1 MILGASYDDQ
11 TANCAFADKY
21 GYPFKLLCDTDHSL
35 AKAYHADDPSDPG
48 YPRRISYLI
57 GPDGVIVK
65 GYDPVKTATHA
76 TDVLA
81 DLPA

>member
-21 GYPFKLLCDTDHSL
+21 GYPFKLLCDTDHAL
-35 AKAYHADDPSDPG
+35 ATAYHATDPNDATA
-48 YPRRISYLI
+48 PRRISYLI
-57 GPDGVIVK
+57 SPDGKIVK

-76 TDVLA
+76 DDVLR
-81 DLPA
+81 DVPP